1 MTTVYCA
8 LQLAAPAGVG
18 DTLLP
23 AINTDGVVMISLA
36 LNVSVIVSPAFARV
50 VSAALSDTMLTDV
63 RVGGVRSMV
72 TTLESVT
79 AVTVWPEFPAR
90 SA

>member
-1 MTTVYCA
+1 MLTVGTRTGS
-8 LQLAAPAGVG
+8 LAAI
-18 DTLLP
+18 D
-23 AINTDGVVMISLA
+23 N
-36 LNVSVIVSPAFARV
+36 VIVSPAFARV

-79 AVTVWPEFPAR
+79 ADTVEPPLLAR
-90 SA
+90 SLNAIERDALPSVT